1 MPAPVKAAK
10 VSRTRADIADQDPA
24 VSMKLPKPGPVAAP
38 HAGCAL
44 ADTDVQFSE
53 SSEIDGGE
61 MFAHA
66 CKVGLEAVVSK
77 CVTAI
82 VRREAEL
89 RVGQKMH
96 AAFEAP
102 ASLMAGAS
110 GNEIVR
116 QYRRHVAANAKR
128 LGGLNSGRSRKRALR
143 RIAVQTE
150 LA

>member
-82 VRREAEL
+82 VCREAEL

-96 AAFEAP
+96 AAFEAS

-110 GNEIVR
+110 GNEIVLSIDGMS
-116 QYRRHVAANAKR
+116 RRMRSDWAGSIRVGVENVR
-128 LGGLNSGRSRKRALR
+128 SGGSLSRRN
-143 RIAVQTE
+143 
-150 LA
+150 

>member
-66 CKVGLEAVVSK
+66 CKVGLEGVVSK

-96 AAFEAP
+96 AAFEAS
-102 ASLMAGAS
+102 ASLML
-110 GNEIVR
+110 E
-116 QYRRHVAANAKR
+116 
-128 LGGLNSGRSRKRALR
+128 LRAMK
-143 RIAVQTE
+143 
-150 LA
+150 

>member
-96 AAFEAP
+96 AAFEAS

-110 GNEIVR
+110 GNEIV
-116 QYRRHVAANAKR
+116 
-128 LGGLNSGRSRKRALR
+128 LSIDGMSR
-143 RIAVQTE
+143 
-150 LA
+150 

>member
-10 VSRTRADIADQDPA
+10 VSRTRADIADQDPT

-66 CKVGLEAVVSK
+66 CKVGLEGVVSK
-77 CVTAI
+77 
-82 VRREAEL
+82 VRDS
-89 RVGQKMH
+89 VY
-96 AAFEAP
+96 P
-102 ASLMAGAS
+102 
-110 GNEIVR
+110 V
-116 QYRRHVAANAKR
+116 
-128 LGGLNSGRSRKRALR
+128 GRSNKLGQDPHHRRLR
-143 RIAVQTE
+143 PR
-150 LA
+150 

>member
-10 VSRTRADIADQDPA
+10 VSRTRADIADQDPT

-96 AAFEAP
+96 AAFEAS

-110 GNEIVR
+110 GNEIVLSIDGMS
-116 QYRRHVAANAKR
+116 RRMRSDWAGSIRVGVENVR
-128 LGGLNSGRSRKRALR
+128 SGGSLSRRN
-143 RIAVQTE
+143 
-150 LA
+150 

>member
-1 MPAPVKAAK
+1 
-10 VSRTRADIADQDPA
+10 
-24 VSMKLPKPGPVAAP
+24 
-38 HAGCAL
+38 
-44 ADTDVQFSE
+44 
-53 SSEIDGGE
+53 

-66 CKVGLEAVVSK
+66 CKVGLEGVVSK

-96 AAFEAP
+96 AAFEAS

-143 RIAVQTE
+143 RITVQTE